1 MPSDSNIHRL
11 PVLLGVNI
19 DHIATIRN
27 ARGVHYPDPLTA
39 ADIAEAHGAD
49 GITAHLREDRRHIKD
64 ADIRELRRR
73 VKTRLNLEMANTKEM
88 VALAEA
94 IRPDMVTLVPERRQ
108 EVTTEGGL
116 DVITHRDALGRSIQ
130 RLTAVNVPV
139 SLFVDPD
146 IAQIQASADLKAPYI
161 ELHTGQYCEAF
172 EAGIGVQEA
181 LNALHAAALEA
192 QRLGIKLNAGHGL
205 HYGNVRPILELPGLI
220 ELNIGHSI
228 IAEAVFIGLGSAVS
242 KMKSILVEH
251 FPKVVEEVS
260 LK

>member
-1 MPSDSNIHRL
+1 M
-11 PVLLGVNI
+11 VLLGVNI

-27 ARGVHYPDPLTA
+27 ARGVHYPCPLTA

-73 VKTRLNLEMANTKEM
+73 VKTRLNLEMANTEEM

-116 DVITHRDALGRSIQ
+116 DVLGHREALLRTIE

-146 IAQIQASADLKAPYI
+146 PQQIQASYELGTPYI
-161 ELHTGQYCEAF
+161 ELHTGKYCEAF
-172 EAGIGVQEA
+172 EAGEGVQQELQA
-181 LNALHAAALEA
+181 LKESAILA
-192 QRLGIKLNAGHGL
+192 QHLGVKLNAGHGL
-205 HYGNVRPILELPGLI
+205 HYGNVRPILELEGLI

-228 IAEAVFIGLGSAVS
+228 IAEAVFVGLGPAVA
-242 KMKSILVEH
+242 KMKQILSESTLV
-251 FPKVVEEVS
+251 
-260 LK
+260 

>member
-1 MPSDSNIHRL
+1 M
-11 PVLLGVNI
+11 VLLGVNI

-27 ARGVHYPDPLTA
+27 ARGVHYPCTLTA
-39 ADIAEAHGAD
+39 ADTAEAHGAD
-49 GITAHLREDRRHIKD
+49 GITSHLREDRRHIKD

-73 VKTRLNLEMANTKEM
+73 IKTRLNLEMANTEEM

-116 DVITHRDALGRSIQ
+116 DVLGHREALLRTIE

-146 IAQIQASADLKAPYI
+146 PQQIQASYELGSPYI
-161 ELHTGQYCEAF
+161 ELHTGKYCEAF
-172 EAGIGVQEA
+172 EAGTGVQAELQA
-181 LNALHAAALEA
+181 LKESANLA
-192 QRLGIKLNAGHGL
+192 QGLGLGLNAGHGL
-205 HYGNVRPILELPGLI
+205 HYGNVRPILELEGLV

-228 IAEAVFIGLGSAVS
+228 IAEAVFIGLGSAVA
-242 KMKSILVEH
+242 KMKHILSE
-251 FPKVVEEVS
+251 KS
-260 LK
+260 R

>member
-1 MPSDSNIHRL
+1 M
-11 PVLLGVNI
+11 VLLGVNI

-27 ARGVHYPDPLTA
+27 ARGVHYPCPLTA
-39 ADIAEAHGAD
+39 ADTAEAHGAD

-73 VKTRLNLEMANTKEM
+73 VKTRLNLEMANTEEM

-116 DVITHRDALGRSIQ
+116 DVLGHREALLRTIE
-130 RLTAVNVPV
+130 RLTAVNVHV

-146 IAQIQASADLKAPYI
+146 PQQIQASYELGSPYI
-161 ELHTGQYCEAF
+161 ELHTGKYCEAF
-172 EAGIGVQEA
+172 EAGTGVQAELQA
-181 LNALHAAALEA
+181 LKESAILA
-192 QRLGIKLNAGHGL
+192 QRLGLGLNAGHGL
-205 HYGNVRPILELPGLI
+205 HYGNVRPILELEGLV

-228 IAEAVFIGLGSAVS
+228 IAEAVFMGLGPAVA
-242 KMKSILVEH
+242 KMKHILSE
-251 FPKVVEEVS
+251 KS
-260 LK
+260 R